1 MKIGLGIGIFVA
13 VAAGLV
19 YVAFRWGLGWQEKYV
34 IYWAPFED
42 ATGLRPRD
50 PVIYRGFEVGR
61 VRSISLTPDHVW
73 VALEINP
80 EHRLPTSTQAI
91 ITLKEILTGKQVV
104 LIPGRSS
111 SFHRPGDTLQTLPT
125 WDWSTIAVQVINNLP
140 TWQKKS
146 DTLYHQLYTF
156 FQRIQALPWEM
167 LADIP
172 RQLAAYH
179 RLAQTLETTLHQ
191 AQYTL
196 QTLPSTLH
204 VAETTLKAFHVLTP
218 KVDTLLTLLP
228 PLIARSE
235 SLIRLIPITS
245 LAYRALYDSTLAYRI
260 DTTLDQLQKT
270 LIHVRKR
277 KIHVGVGLSH
287 KPRTFPEP

>member
-1 MKIGLGIGIFVA
+1 MRIALATVIFVA

-19 YVAFRWGLGWQEKYV
+19 YGAFRWGLGWQEKYV
-34 IYWAPFED
+34 IYWAPFDD

-50 PVIYRGFEVGR
+50 PVLYRGFEVGR
-61 VRSISLTPDHVW
+61 VQRILLTPDQVW

-80 EHRLPTSTQAI
+80 DYPLPMPTRAI

-104 LIPGRSS
+104 LIPGSS
-111 SFHRPGDTLQTLPT
+111 VSFHQPGDTLQTLPT
-125 WDWSTIAVQVINNLP
+125 WDWSTVAAHVIQNFP

-146 DTLYHQLYTF
+146 DTLYQEIYAF
-156 FQRIQALPWEM
+156 FRRIQALPWEK
-167 LADIP
+167 LAAIP
-172 RQLAAYH
+172 EQLAAYQK
-179 RLAQTLETTLHQ
+179 LAQTLETTLYQ
-191 AQYTL
+191 AQPTL
-196 QTLPSTLH
+196 KALPSTLY
-204 VAETTLKAFHVLTP
+204 VAETTLKAFHSLTP
-218 KVDTLLTLLP
+218 KVDTLLALLP

-235 SLIRLIPITS
+235 SLLRQIPPTS
-245 LAYRALYDSTLAYRI
+245 LAYRALYDSSLALRI
-260 DTTLDQLQKT
+260 DTVLDQLEKT